1 MDGPLSQFDHMKV
14 YDFLHIFHASGTFS
28 CTISIFLAP
37 FPNFMQFF
45 HIISIFS
52 HFLHRNAI
60 NYTGKK
66 QLFLAAVFLRPTNSN
81 DTNKILHFRNINEAS
96 MKQYRVAESLQNLF
110 HDVARFPVM
119 SLVLGGVVMAE
130 VLSLYILIT
139 SWKPIPI
146 TVAVFFT
153 LVAFDFSV
161 VINYILNDLSRYF
174 VASVGYIETVKR
186 SAKGTK
192 WSNGFLKSC
201 PPLKFPVGDGTFFDK
216 MSSLNI
222 WQTCINHLVTLLL
235 M

>member
-1 MDGPLSQFDHMKV
+1 MGIGILETLTWLGVIDCILAGV
-14 YDFLHIFHASGTFS
+14 FS
-28 CTISIFLAP
+28 TLIYPRI
-37 FPNFMQFF
+37 
-45 HIISIFS
+45 
-52 HFLHRNAI
+52 
-60 NYTGKK
+60 
-66 QLFLAAVFLRPTNSN
+66 AVEMWLQV
-81 DTNKILHFRNINEAS
+81 LQRNINEAS